1 MVKRLFLNKKMYMMK
16 KEYIKPKLKVMV
28 VENQD
33 LMGLGAHSTSECLS
47 RENDEDFSV
56 WDENDRDWDYSDSDD
71 SND

>member
-1 MVKRLFLNKKMYMMK
+1 MMK

-33 LMGLGAHSTSECLS
+33 LMALNSHWTGEVLS